1 MALSQPVWLFS
12 LIVSRA
18 LQLSVSVKVLANGVT
33 CKFFPGPWR
42 TKRCSLCS
50 LNIFRKKSGIWAWF
64 TRHWKTDGQNSP
76 PSRDKPGLYSYIST
90 RLKKLKISHWFYCSL
105 SNLANQQF
113 IFCQKHP
120 EQALLHNFTDLQS
133 FNEMFILNT
142 CRPM

>member
-18 LQLSVSVKVLANGVT
+18 LQLSVSVKALANGVT

-64 TRHWKTDGQNSP
+64 THVTERQMEKNSP
-76 PSRDKPGLYSYIST
+76 PSRDKPGLYSYKHSA
-90 RLKKLKISHWFYCSL
+90 KKAKD
-105 SNLANQQF
+105 LAL
-113 IFCQKHP
+113 IVHC
-120 EQALLHNFTDLQS
+120 L
-133 FNEMFILNT
+133 I
-142 CRPM
+142 

>member
-64 TRHWKTDGQNSP
+64 THVTERQMDKIPHP
-76 PSRDKPGLYSYIST
+76 REISRAYIRIST